1 MKIIGE
7 PTSQPQPFEV
17 WHEERRVLKQGNRY
31 MLGRVSRRAN
41 GQAIGAQP
49 GLPIETTRTSL
60 PDLWEATRGE
70 IEEAFKKP
78 PVEVE

>member
-17 WHEERRVLKQGNRY
+17 WHEERRVLKQGDKY

-41 GQAIGAQP
+41 GQAICAQP

-60 PDLWEATRGE
+60 PDLWEATRAE